1 MTRNDALA
9 VVLACVGV
17 AGVPAHAETV
27 AIVGATVHTAT
38 GAPIADGTIVM
49 QGGRIVAVGRDVDIP
64 ADARRIDGRGRVA
77 TPAFFNSATQ
87 LGLTEVS
94 SISATN
100 DAGVSDGS
108 LGAAFD
114 VQYAVNA
121 NSLAIRQAESDG
133 LGRAMTLPTS
143 SAGAPFAGSGAL
155 LRLGGGP
162 LVEHARLAMVAE
174 VGGQSSARAG
184 GSRSAQWQLIR
195 AALDEARALKPGAK
209 QKAPRDSAFR
219 YDDLVALKAVVDRS
233 LPLVIDADRES
244 DIRQAIALAKDTGI
258 RVILKGGL
266 EAWRA
271 APELAAAKIPV
282 VLDPTINLPLYFDE
296 TGVRA
301 DNAALLQQ
309 AGVLMAFTTEF
320 SIYSTYNAGFA
331 LRQVAGLAVANG
343 VSHED
348 ALAAITRNPAE
359 IWGVADRAGSLAP
372 GHDADVILWDGDP
385 FEPLTNVVAVFLG
398 GREIG
403 GDTRQR
409 ALRDRYQPR
418 TPPSPVPPAYRT
430 P

>member
-1 MTRNDALA
+1 MTRRSTLA
-9 VVLACVGV
+9 VILACIGI
-17 AGVPAHAETV
+17 AGSPARAETV
-27 AIVGATVHTAT
+27 AIVGATVHTAA

-49 QGGRIVAVGRDVDIP
+49 RDGRIVAVGRDVEVP

-77 TPAFFNSATQ
+77 TPALFNSATQ

-100 DAGVSDGS
+100 DAGVSEGS

-133 LGRAMTLPTS
+133 LGRAVTLPTS

-155 LRLGGGP
+155 LRFGRGP
-162 LVEHARLAMVAE
+162 LVERPRLAMVAE

-195 AALDEARALKPGAK
+195 AALDEARALKSGAK

-244 DIRQAIALAKDTGI
+244 DVRQAIALAKDTGI

-271 APELAAAKIPV
+271 APELTAARIPV
-282 VLDPTINLPLYFDE
+282 VLDPSINLPLYFDE

-301 DNAALLQQ
+301 DNAALLQK
-309 AGVLMAFTTEF
+309 AGVMVAFTLDY
-320 SIYSTYNAGFA
+320 SIYTTYNAGFA
-331 LRQVAGLAVANG
+331 LRQAAGLAVANG
-343 VSHED
+343 MSHDE
-348 ALAAITRNPAE
+348 ALAAVTRNPAE
-359 IWGVADRAGSLAP
+359 IWGVADRAGSIAP
-372 GHDADVILWDGDP
+372 GLDADVVLWDGDP
-385 FEPLTNVVAVFLG
+385 FEPLSNVVAVFLG
-398 GREIG
+398 GHEIG
-403 GDTRQR
+403 SDTRQH
-409 ALRDRYQPR
+409 ALRDRYRPG
-418 TPPSPVPPAYRT
+418 SAGLPPAYRN